1 MWDWIESLFRQKGF
15 EDSIPVPIG
24 RVDSEPVIE
33 QDLEENVEV
42 EVITADI
49 GRVIKRTVI

>member
-15 EDSIPVPIG
+15 EDSIPGPIG
-24 RVDSEPVIE
+24 RVDPEPVIE